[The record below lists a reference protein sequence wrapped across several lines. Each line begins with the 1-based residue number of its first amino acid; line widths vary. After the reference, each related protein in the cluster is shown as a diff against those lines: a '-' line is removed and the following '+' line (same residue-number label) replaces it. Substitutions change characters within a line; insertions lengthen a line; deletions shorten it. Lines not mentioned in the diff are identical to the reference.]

1 MTGAQ
6 LNALIDAQQ
15 DYVVQLR
22 RMFHEY
28 PETAHEEKETKKRIM
43 AELDKIGIPYETV
56 DGNGLIARIEGAMPG
71 KHKVLRADMD
81 GLPVLED
88 PCNLK
93 QPKVCVSRIAGKC
106 HACGHDAHM
115 AMLLT
120 TLKVL
125 NEVKDQ
131 LPGTVYG
138 VFEEAEEVLGG
149 SEQILEGLAKYPIDE
164 CFALHVYYHLD
175 VGKVNVAPGPRMA
188 GSAGLGVT
196 FHGKS
201 GHGSRPDQA
210 ISPIIP
216 LAHYITQ
223 LNSAYNNQLNV
234 EHPVTLGFGQ
244 LVSGTANNIIP
255 ETASVYG
262 SSRFFDRES
271 GEKAFEIMNRLAE
284 NTAASFGCT
293 VEYDPMHRVGV
304 YPVINDTAV
313 VKGFTEKF
321 TELFGADQ
329 LSDCE
334 KWYASESFSNFTTKY
349 PGAIGF
355 LGIRNEELG
364 SGALHHSAQF
374 DIDERALLI
383 GVRAEVA
390 FGVR

>member
-28 PETAHEEKETKKRIM
+28 PEIGHEEVGTKKRIM
-43 AELDKIGIPYETV
+43 AELDKWGIPYETV
-56 DGNGLIARIEGAMPG
+56 EGNGLIVRIEGGLPG
-71 KHKVLRADMD
+71 KAKLLRADMD
-81 GLPVLED
+81 ALPVQED
-88 PCNLK
+88 PKNLK
-93 QPKVCVSRIAGKC
+93 QPKVCLSRIPGKC

-138 VFEEAEEVLGG
+138 VFEEAEEYLEG
-149 SEQILEGLAKYPIDE
+149 SAQLFAGLAKYKIDE

-175 VGKVNVAPGPRMA
+175 VGKVNVEPGPRMA

-210 ISPIIP
+210 INPIIP

-223 LNSAYNNQLNV
+223 LNSAYNNRLNV
-234 EHPVTLGFGQ
+234 EHPVTLGIGQ
-244 LVSGTANNIIP
+244 LVAGTANNIIP

-262 SSRFFDRES
+262 SSRFFNVEEGR
-271 GEKAFEIMNRLAE
+271 KAFELMTRLAE

-293 VEYDPMHRVGV
+293 VEYDPMHKIGV
-304 YPVINDTAV
+304 NPVINDKGV
-313 VKGFTEKF
+313 VLGLQAEMK
-321 TELFGADQ
+321 ELFGDGM

-334 KWYASESFSNFTTKY
+334 KWYASESFSRFTEKY

-355 LGIRNEELG
+355 LGIRNEALG

-374 DIDERALLI
+374 DIDERALLV
-383 GVRAEVA
+383 GVRTEVA